1 MEVSRAIE
9 LLKAHAE
16 AIRGLAAGTPPEQ
29 ASWKP
34 APESW
39 SILEVVNHLYDE
51 EREDFRQR
59 LDYSLNRP
67 GEAWPPIDPQGWV
80 VQRQYNSRDLE
91 QSLRNLLEERQ
102 RSLIWLETLGR
113 PNLEA
118 VQTAPFGEI
127 RIGDL
132 LAAWVAHDLL
142 HMRQLVELQWA
153 WALKEAAPFDVR
165 YAGEW

>member
-1 MEVSRAIE
+1 MQIDRAIE
-9 LLKAHAE
+9 LLKAHAG
-16 AIRGLAAGTPPEQ
+16 AVRGLAAGTPIEQ
-29 ASWKP
+29 ARWKP

-59 LDYSLNRP
+59 LDHCLNHP
-67 GEAWPPIDPQGWV
+67 DEAWPPIDPQGWV
-80 VQRQYNSRDLE
+80 IQREYNSRDPE
-91 QSLRNLLEERQ
+91 QSLRNFLEERQ
-102 RSLIWLETLGR
+102 RSLVWLGALR
-113 PNLEA
+113 APDLEA

-127 RIGDL
+127 RTGDL

-142 HMRQLVELQWA
+142 HLRQLVELRWA
-153 WALKEAAPFDVR
+153 YTLKAAEPFDVR